1 MRRRPPRRALLAAA
15 AVLVALCGAF
25 LIVRD
30 SSLVAVER
38 VAVRGAS
45 GPDAPKVE
53 ATLRQVARDMTTL
66 NADADRLR
74 EAVEQYPTVDDVA
87 LDRNLPHDLTVTVL
101 ERRAVG
107 VVVVGGRRVPVTAD
121 GRLLRGAT
129 PPEDLPVL
137 GLRDEPADRVDD
149 ARGRRLLAVL
159 AAAPEAIR
167 RKARRVYL
175 GANGLTLAMRKGPSL
190 YFGTTADLRAKW
202 TAAARVLADPTAE
215 GARYVDVRV
224 PERAAAGG
232 LAPLVAPE
240 DDLAASALDEP
251 AQAVPETPAPPG
263 PPAGGASDA
272 PSPQAPATTP
282 FPSPSTGA

>member
-1 MRRRPPRRALLAAA
+1 MRRFAPRRALLAGAA
-15 AVLVALCGAF
+15 LLLALAGAF
-25 LIVRD
+25 LFVRD
-30 SSLVAVER
+30 SEWVAVER

-66 NADADRLR
+66 NADAGRLR
-74 EAVEQYPTVDDVA
+74 EAVAKYPTVDDVA
-87 LDRNLPHDLTVTVL
+87 LDRDLPDELTITVL

-107 VVVVGGRRVPVTAD
+107 VVDDNGRRIPVTAD

-129 PPEDLPVL
+129 PPGDLPVL
-137 GLRDEPADRVDD
+137 GLPKDAGERVAG

-159 AAAPEAIR
+159 AAAPDPLR

-175 GANGLTLAMRKGPSL
+175 GPKGLTLAMTKGPSL

-232 LAPLVAPE
+232 LEPLVDPVTQ
-240 DDLAASALDEP
+240 EP
-251 AQAVPETPAPPG
+251 TGPVDPAGAQPAPVPD
-263 PPAGGASDA
+263 PAIAA
-272 PSPQAPATTP
+272 
-282 FPSPSTGA
+282 PSPSTGA